1 MVWRSAAQFGTL
13 VRGSPS
19 EAALLSAEGGGS
31 ESRSSHINVAA
42 MMSKALNAK
51 SGIVLIAALA
61 TSAIGAL
68 PAVAG
73 QERLAHVLVSEVT
86 QPPPGWVEFCA
97 RQPGECPSAR
107 TAPQHL
113 ALSRTAWKD
122 LVRINNWVNETIK
135 PLTDLE
141 HWGVVERWSY
151 PDDGYG
157 DCEDYALLKRRMLIE
172 AGWPRE
178 ALLLTLVRGPDGEGH
193 AVLTV
198 TTDKGDYVLDNM
210 SWDILLWSKTGY
222 RFVKRQ
228 SQYDP
233 NVWVSLGDAAPA
245 TATATSP

>member
-1 MVWRSAAQFGTL
+1 M
-13 VRGSPS
+13 
-19 EAALLSAEGGGS
+19 
-31 ESRSSHINVAA
+31 NVGA
-42 MMSKALNAK
+42 MISKALNAK

-113 ALSRTAWKD
+113 ALSRTAWRD

-178 ALLLTLVRGPDGEGH
+178 ALLLTLVRGADGEGH

-198 TTDKGDYVLDNM
+198 TTDKGDYVLDNQTENVVV
-210 SWDILLWSKTGY
+210 WNETGY

-228 SQYDP
+228 SQSDP
-233 NVWVSLGDAAPA
+233 NVWVSLGDSRAAVA
-245 TATATSP
+245 TASAREH